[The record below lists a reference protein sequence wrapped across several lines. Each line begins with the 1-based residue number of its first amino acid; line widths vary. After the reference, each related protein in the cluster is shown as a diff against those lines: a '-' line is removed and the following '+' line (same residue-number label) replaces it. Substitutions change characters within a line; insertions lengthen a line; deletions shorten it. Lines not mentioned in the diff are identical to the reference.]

1 MENSDPRRYREAAVA
16 LELQDLE
23 NSTYRALLSRGRIAR
38 RVRRLVGGNE
48 WDFRRPLLDRD
59 EADRFRHDL
68 TRIGVDARWQG
79 PILAISSSRAV
90 ASRPDRSRSPWAL
103 RRRTVRQS
111 GSIGLRVRAGVDRG
125 RTAPPGARHRCQ
137 RPHRVSRRQDVS
149 GLRQHRER
157 RAEGRSTEHDL
168 RPRIPRSRGGGAI
181 IARADR
187 QPARPPTRRTSAS
200 HRTCSPPEPLSPRRS
215 TASSSDSAWWR

>member
-79 PILAISSSRAV
+79 PILAISDPRGRWRPAGI
-90 ASRPDRSRSPWAL
+90 APDR
-103 RRRTVRQS
+103 
-111 GSIGLRVRAGVDRG
+111 
-125 RTAPPGARHRCQ
+125 
-137 RPHRVSRRQDVS
+137 
-149 GLRQHRER
+149 
-157 RAEGRSTEHDL
+157 
-168 RPRIPRSRGGGAI
+168 
-181 IARADR
+181 
-187 QPARPPTRRTSAS
+187 
-200 HRTCSPPEPLSPRRS
+200 
-215 TASSSDSAWWR
+215 

>member
-68 TRIGVDARWQG
+68 TRIGVDARWQD
-79 PILAISSSRAV
+79 PS
-90 ASRPDRSRSPWAL
+90 SRSPILEGGGVPPGSLPIAMGP
-103 RRRTVRQS
+103 TTS
-111 GSIGLRVRAGVDRG
+111 GGSAERFDRAPGSSGTEVVPL
-125 RTAPPGARHRCQ
+125 PPGARHRCQ

-200 HRTCSPPEPLSPRRS
+200 HRTCSPPEPLSQGRS